1 VAEKKIFILQIYKT
15 TMENILDENKHH
27 DDTSTDK
34 NDECLKK
41 RHRVYGECPTCNRY
55 NTNYSWCQSCDPK
68 LLTEGWTSGNET
80 LDELIKSTQ
89 LKATRYDNDYY
100 LQWIPYNDLTNIE
113 KIGEGGFATISKA
126 TWLNGYKDIN
136 YDNKERISKDMPV
149 ALKKL
154 HNSQNISDEFL
165 NEVNYFIIIV
175 FKFFPLLVMK
185 FYFIFY
191 T

>member
-1 VAEKKIFILQIYKT
+1 MHYMEDGSLQ
-15 TMENILDENKHH
+15 
-27 DDTSTDK
+27 
-34 NDECLKK
+34 NDEYSDE
-41 RHRVYGECPTCNRY
+41 REERYGECPTCNKY
-55 NTNYSWCQSCDPK
+55 NTYYSWCQSCDPK

-89 LKATRYDNDYY
+89 LKATRYGNDYY

-126 TWLNGYKDIN
+126 TWLNGYKTVND
-136 YDNKERISKDMPV
+136 DRERTSKDMPV

-165 NEVNYFIIIV
+165 NEVNYFV
-175 FKFFPLLVMK
+175 SL
-185 FYFIFY
+185 FIFRFFRY
-191 T
+191 YQLLLL

>member
-1 VAEKKIFILQIYKT
+1 MHY
-15 TMENILDENKHH
+15 MEDG
-27 DDTSTDK
+27 SPQ
-34 NDECLKK
+34 NDEYSDE
-41 RHRVYGECPTCNRY
+41 RYEQYGECPTCNRY
-55 NTNYSWCQSCDPK
+55 NTDYSWCQSCDPK

-89 LKATRYDNDYY
+89 LKAIQYGNYYY

-126 TWLNGYKDIN
+126 TWLNGDKYIKSGD
-136 YDNKERISKDMPV
+136 ERTSEDRTV

-165 NEVNYFIIIV
+165 NEVNYFINV
-175 FKFFPLLVMK
+175 NCRFFKHYPK
-185 FYFIFY
+185 IQYIFL
-191 T
+191 